1 MFKTIIFILVVILLA
16 GGVVAYGAYQSAQP
30 SSSNIIKGDHNILI
44 LLTNDKQNPGTQVVD
59 MAFSI
64 KLVNGNIGNITPIYP
79 LGMRSTTLK
88 EPSAVGTGKL
98 LFKDT
103 FWNNDTTQ
111 GAADA
116 QKIVKENTNIS
127 TDAVVIIKYPA
138 ANAFL
143 DAISPINVPGYGEV
157 GPNNS
162 EAFLKYM
169 TFDVP
174 TSTLK
179 ASETAVV
186 LPPIYKA
193 ATNSSKQSALIEAA
207 VPQYI
212 EGNIVVIPQ
221 NIIPQIVISKAMN
234 YL

>member
-1 MFKTIIFILVVILLA
+1 M
-16 GGVVAYGAYQSAQP
+16 
-30 SSSNIIKGDHNILI
+30 KGDHNVLI

-79 LGMRSTTLK
+79 LGLRSTTLK
-88 EPSAVGTGKL
+88 EPTSIGTGNL
-98 LFKDT
+98 LLKDT
-103 FWNNDTTQ
+103 FVNSNTTQ
-111 GAADA
+111 DAANA
-116 QKIVKENTNIS
+116 QKIVQENTKIK
-127 TDAVVIIKYPA
+127 TDAVIIIKYPA
-138 ANAFL
+138 TKAFL
-143 DAISPINVPGYGEV
+143 DAISPVNIPGYGEV
-157 GPNNS
+157 GSNNS

-179 ASETAVV
+179 AGETQVV

-193 ATNSSKQSALIEAA
+193 ATSSSKQPALVEAA
-207 VPQYI
+207 IQQYI
-212 EGNIVVIPQ
+212 EGNIIVIPQ
-221 NIIPQIVISKAMN
+221 NIIPQIAISKAMN